1 MKQKEG
7 NNKNQNGNKTDT
19 QKTMENIKLRAVSL
33 KRWTKLTKQDGKM
46 SNGNQLYGDRW
57 KIFFF
62 N

>member
-33 KRWTKLTKQDGKM
+33 KRQTKLTKQAGKM

>member
-33 KRWTKLTKQDGKM
+33 KRQTKLTKQDGKM